1 MMQLK
6 IEYVPVDSIKP
17 YENNAKEHPDYQV
30 KQIARSIQEFGF
42 NDPIAVSNGIIVEGH
57 GRLLAAQ
64 QLGLEN
70 VPVIRLDT
78 LTEEQRKAY
87 TLIHNQLTLNSD
99 FDLEILSKEL
109 ESITDIDMSE
119 FDFDIDLDEIQSV
132 NDVSETDGYYGDER
146 ERTYDRVN
154 LNQYDENRTA
164 GFYQMPIIKTC
175 NYIPDSLIGFNYA
188 KSAKEF
194 DTGVHFFVDDYQF
207 ERVWNNPL
215 ENIERL
221 KKFQCVLTPDFSL
234 YMDMPMAMKI
244 WNVYMSRL
252 IGQLCQDA
260 GMNVIPT
267 LSWSEKETYRFCF
280 DGLETGG
287 TVAVS
292 TVGVMRDK
300 SAKAIFC
307 DGMKEALQRLQP
319 KTVVLYGS
327 QIDFDFGSVAVKHIP
342 ARGFQK

>member
-1 MMQLK
+1 MQKLK
-6 IEYVPVDSIKP
+6 IEYIPISEIKP
-17 YENNAKEHPDYQV
+17 YSGNAKEHPDYQV
-30 KQIARSIQEFGF
+30 NQIARSIQEFGF
-42 NDPIAVSNGIIVEGH
+42 NDPIAISNGIIVEGH
-57 GRLLAAQ
+57 GRLLASQ
-64 QLGLEN
+64 KLGLET

-78 LTEEQRKAY
+78 LTGEQRKAY
-87 TLIHNQLTLNSD
+87 TLIHNQLTLNTD
-99 FDLEILSKEL
+99 FDIEALSKEL

-119 FDFDIDLDEIQSV
+119 FDFEVDGLPEINESV
-132 NDVSETDGYYGDER
+132 EDSDGYYGDER
-146 ERTYDRVN
+146 ERTYDMIN
-154 LNQYDENRTA
+154 LNQYDENRVA
-164 GFYQMPIIKTC
+164 GFYQIPIIKAC
-175 NYIPDSLIGFNYA
+175 NYVPDSLICFNYV

-207 ERVWNNPL
+207 ERIWNNPL

-244 WNVYMSRL
+244 WNVYRSRL

-267 LSWSEKETYRFCF
+267 LSWAEKETYQFCF

-300 SAKAIFC
+300 SAQAIFC

-327 QIDFDFGSVAVKHIP
+327 EIDFDFGGVAVKHIP